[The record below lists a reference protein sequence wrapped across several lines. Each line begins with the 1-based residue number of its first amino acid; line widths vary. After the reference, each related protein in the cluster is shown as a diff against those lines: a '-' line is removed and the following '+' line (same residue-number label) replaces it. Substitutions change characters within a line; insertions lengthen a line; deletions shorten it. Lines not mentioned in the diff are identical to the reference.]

1 MANIHWPKGSKYNNP
16 LYIIGN
22 VQIFSLSRDLC
33 HKLLRIG
40 REQWELKETRGV
52 RHIRIFTKIRFPL
65 RDFLSIVTM
74 SNQQLQEIQKTISSF
89 LNSIE
94 LFEVIVNC
102 RGNVS
107 IHLTFRF
114 CCLAWE
120 ISIRHRLYMIRNLL
134 LEQRILTKILTFLY
148 LHLPF
153 Y

>member
-40 REQWELKETRGV
+40 REQWELKETRGK

-65 RDFLSIVTM
+65 RDFLSIVTV

-107 IHLTFRF
+107 IHLTFLAF
-114 CCLAWE
+114 VSCLRNQYTS
-120 ISIRHRLYMIRNLL
+120 SICMIRNLL